1 MKHLNLFIL
10 LFLKAGLLLSQNYEL
25 ITKIPVEEGF
35 FTTDRFGNFYTIRK
49 MEIKKFN
56 DQGVFYR
63 SYNFN
68 DLGYLNYMD
77 ATNPLKLMLFKA
89 DFNTIRII
97 DNRMNVQGELQL
109 TYNPDLGLPKLACV
123 TDDGNY
129 WIYDQQN
136 QRLVKVNQL
145 VETLI
150 IGNSFNQFIEI
161 PLNPKLLI
169 AAENWLVMRNQDS
182 TFFVFDR
189 FGNYYRNMVIAGIK
203 NIQVR
208 GHLIQYFKQGKL
220 FIIDLD
226 TMKETFLET
235 PLMKDATEVRMELH
249 RLYIRKNNQIEV
261 YSF

>member
-1 MKHLNLFIL
+1 MKHFILFII
-10 LFLKAGLLLSQNYEL
+10 LFLNCGLLQSQNYEL
-25 ITKIPVEEGF
+25 ITKVPVEEGF

-123 TDDGNY
+123 ADDGNY

-150 IGNSFNQFIEI
+150 IGNSFNQFIET
-161 PLNPKLLI
+161 PLNPKLLLS
-169 AAENWLVMRNQDS
+169 AENWLVMRNPDS

-189 FGNYYRNMVIAGIK
+189 FGNYYRNVIITGIK
-203 NIQVR
+203 NLQVR

-220 FIIDLD
+220 FILDLD
-226 TMKETFLET
+226 TMKETYLET